1 MRPDLLKIDRS
12 LVVRA
17 GSGVEGGVA
26 FLAAARSVA
35 ESLHCEVVAE
45 GVETV
50 AERDV
55 VLATGITL
63 AQGFLL
69 GRPAPLDQLAATVT
83 PRMAVEAATNQV
95 EGQAGPPT

>member
-1 MRPDLLKIDRS
+1 MRPDLLKIDRA
-12 LVVRA
+12 LVARA

-35 ESLHCEVVAE
+35 ESLHCPVVAE
-45 GVETV
+45 GIETV

-69 GRPAPLDQLAATVT
+69 GRPAPLDHLAATVT
-83 PRMAVEAATNQV
+83 PSLAFEAAANHL
-95 EGQAGPPT
+95 ESEAGQPT

>member
-1 MRPDLLKIDRS
+1 M
-12 LVVRA
+12 
-17 GSGVEGGVA
+17 
-26 FLAAARSVA
+26 
-35 ESLHCEVVAE
+35 VAE
-45 GVETV
+45 GIETV

-83 PRMAVEAATNQV
+83 PRVAVEAAANHL
-95 EGQAGPPT
+95 EGEAGQPT